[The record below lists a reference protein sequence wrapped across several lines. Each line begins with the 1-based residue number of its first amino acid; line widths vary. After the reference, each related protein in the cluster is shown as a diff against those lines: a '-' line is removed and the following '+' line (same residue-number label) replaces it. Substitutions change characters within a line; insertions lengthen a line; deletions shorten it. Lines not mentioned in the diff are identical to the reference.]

1 MPELPEVETVR
12 RTLEHQINNET
23 ITEVEVYYSP
33 ILENIDV
40 DTFKNKLKNQTFR
53 QFKRYGKY
61 LIFIFDTVSL
71 ITHLRMEGKFFIKPV
86 DEIRSIHEHIVFTF
100 SSSITLRYHDTRKF
114 GKMVLLE
121 TTNFDEIMKYPSL
134 RKLGPEANTINVTLD
149 YLYNK
154 LTKRHDSIKVALL
167 DQEVM
172 AGLGNIYVDE
182 VCFLSKLHPTMSCDL
197 ITKEDVE
204 NIIKYSKIVLD
215 KAILAGGTTIRSYT
229 SSLGVTGRFQL
240 SLLCHSREGEKCN
253 VCNDTIIK
261 TFVGGRG
268 TYYCPTCQKLRRP
281 LVIGITGGI
290 ASGKSTV
297 VDEVRKH
304 GYQVIDADQVVHEL
318 QAKGG
323 KLYQA
328 LLDWLGDG
336 ILKLD
341 GELDRQ
347 KLGQMIFASKEMLAK
362 SSQIQNGI
370 IRQELARRR
379 DELAKSQEVF
389 FMDIPLLIER
399 DYVDWFDDI
408 WLVFIDEKTQ
418 LERLVL
424 RNHLT
429 REEAQKRI
437 ASQMST
443 EAKKSFA
450 DKLLDNSGDIA
461 TLKKKV
467 AELLAEL

>member
-1 MPELPEVETVR
+1 M
-12 RTLEHQINNET
+12 
-23 ITEVEVYYSP
+23 
-33 ILENIDV
+33 
-40 DTFKNKLKNQTFR
+40 
-53 QFKRYGKY
+53 
-61 LIFIFDTVSL
+61 
-71 ITHLRMEGKFFIKPV
+71 
-86 DEIRSIHEHIVFTF
+86 
-100 SSSITLRYHDTRKF
+100 
-114 GKMVLLE
+114 
-121 TTNFDEIMKYPSL
+121 
-134 RKLGPEANTINVTLD
+134 
-149 YLYNK
+149 
-154 LTKRHDSIKVALL
+154 TKI
-167 DQEVM
+167 
-172 AGLGNIYVDE
+172 
-182 VCFLSKLHPTMSCDL
+182 
-197 ITKEDVE
+197 
-204 NIIKYSKIVLD
+204 
-215 KAILAGGTTIRSYT
+215 
-229 SSLGVTGRFQL
+229 
-240 SLLCHSREGEKCN
+240 
-253 VCNDTIIK
+253 
-261 TFVGGRG
+261 
-268 TYYCPTCQKLRRP
+268 
-281 LVIGITGGI
+281 IGITGGI

-347 KLGQMIFASKEMLAK
+347 KLGQLIFASKEMLAK

-443 EAKKSFA
+443 EAKKTFA

-461 TLKKKV
+461 TLKEKV

>member
-1 MPELPEVETVR
+1 M
-12 RTLEHQINNET
+12 
-23 ITEVEVYYSP
+23 
-33 ILENIDV
+33 
-40 DTFKNKLKNQTFR
+40 
-53 QFKRYGKY
+53 
-61 LIFIFDTVSL
+61 
-71 ITHLRMEGKFFIKPV
+71 
-86 DEIRSIHEHIVFTF
+86 
-100 SSSITLRYHDTRKF
+100 
-114 GKMVLLE
+114 
-121 TTNFDEIMKYPSL
+121 
-134 RKLGPEANTINVTLD
+134 
-149 YLYNK
+149 
-154 LTKRHDSIKVALL
+154 TKI
-167 DQEVM
+167 
-172 AGLGNIYVDE
+172 
-182 VCFLSKLHPTMSCDL
+182 
-197 ITKEDVE
+197 
-204 NIIKYSKIVLD
+204 
-215 KAILAGGTTIRSYT
+215 
-229 SSLGVTGRFQL
+229 
-240 SLLCHSREGEKCN
+240 
-253 VCNDTIIK
+253 
-261 TFVGGRG
+261 
-268 TYYCPTCQKLRRP
+268 
-281 LVIGITGGI
+281 IGITGGI

-336 ILKLD
+336 ILKSD

-389 FMDIPLLIER
+389 FMDIPLLIES

-443 EAKKSFA
+443 EAKKTFA

>member
-1 MPELPEVETVR
+1 M
-12 RTLEHQINNET
+12 
-23 ITEVEVYYSP
+23 
-33 ILENIDV
+33 
-40 DTFKNKLKNQTFR
+40 
-53 QFKRYGKY
+53 
-61 LIFIFDTVSL
+61 
-71 ITHLRMEGKFFIKPV
+71 
-86 DEIRSIHEHIVFTF
+86 
-100 SSSITLRYHDTRKF
+100 
-114 GKMVLLE
+114 
-121 TTNFDEIMKYPSL
+121 
-134 RKLGPEANTINVTLD
+134 
-149 YLYNK
+149 
-154 LTKRHDSIKVALL
+154 TKI
-167 DQEVM
+167 
-172 AGLGNIYVDE
+172 
-182 VCFLSKLHPTMSCDL
+182 
-197 ITKEDVE
+197 
-204 NIIKYSKIVLD
+204 
-215 KAILAGGTTIRSYT
+215 
-229 SSLGVTGRFQL
+229 
-240 SLLCHSREGEKCN
+240 
-253 VCNDTIIK
+253 
-261 TFVGGRG
+261 
-268 TYYCPTCQKLRRP
+268 
-281 LVIGITGGI
+281 IGITGGI

-336 ILKLD
+336 ILKRD

-437 ASQMST
+437 TSQMST
-443 EAKKSFA
+443 EAKKTFA

>member
-1 MPELPEVETVR
+1 M
-12 RTLEHQINNET
+12 
-23 ITEVEVYYSP
+23 
-33 ILENIDV
+33 
-40 DTFKNKLKNQTFR
+40 
-53 QFKRYGKY
+53 
-61 LIFIFDTVSL
+61 
-71 ITHLRMEGKFFIKPV
+71 
-86 DEIRSIHEHIVFTF
+86 
-100 SSSITLRYHDTRKF
+100 
-114 GKMVLLE
+114 
-121 TTNFDEIMKYPSL
+121 
-134 RKLGPEANTINVTLD
+134 
-149 YLYNK
+149 
-154 LTKRHDSIKVALL
+154 TKI
-167 DQEVM
+167 
-172 AGLGNIYVDE
+172 
-182 VCFLSKLHPTMSCDL
+182 
-197 ITKEDVE
+197 
-204 NIIKYSKIVLD
+204 
-215 KAILAGGTTIRSYT
+215 
-229 SSLGVTGRFQL
+229 
-240 SLLCHSREGEKCN
+240 
-253 VCNDTIIK
+253 
-261 TFVGGRG
+261 
-268 TYYCPTCQKLRRP
+268 
-281 LVIGITGGI
+281 IGITGGI

-336 ILKLD
+336 ILKSD

-347 KLGQMIFASKEMLAK
+347 KLGQMIFESKEMLAK

-443 EAKKSFA
+443 EAKKTFA

>member
-1 MPELPEVETVR
+1 M
-12 RTLEHQINNET
+12 
-23 ITEVEVYYSP
+23 
-33 ILENIDV
+33 
-40 DTFKNKLKNQTFR
+40 
-53 QFKRYGKY
+53 
-61 LIFIFDTVSL
+61 
-71 ITHLRMEGKFFIKPV
+71 
-86 DEIRSIHEHIVFTF
+86 
-100 SSSITLRYHDTRKF
+100 
-114 GKMVLLE
+114 
-121 TTNFDEIMKYPSL
+121 
-134 RKLGPEANTINVTLD
+134 
-149 YLYNK
+149 
-154 LTKRHDSIKVALL
+154 TKI
-167 DQEVM
+167 
-172 AGLGNIYVDE
+172 
-182 VCFLSKLHPTMSCDL
+182 
-197 ITKEDVE
+197 
-204 NIIKYSKIVLD
+204 
-215 KAILAGGTTIRSYT
+215 
-229 SSLGVTGRFQL
+229 
-240 SLLCHSREGEKCN
+240 
-253 VCNDTIIK
+253 
-261 TFVGGRG
+261 
-268 TYYCPTCQKLRRP
+268 
-281 LVIGITGGI
+281 IGITGGI

-341 GELDRQ
+341 GGLDRQ

-379 DELAKSQEVF
+379 DELAKSQEIF

-408 WLVFIDEKTQ
+408 WLVFVDEKTQ

-443 EAKKSFA
+443 EAKKPFA
-450 DKLLDNSGDIA
+450 DKLLDNSGDIV